1 MYIRKTVSGFL
12 RKRRICRIVK
22 IYSKNGRTEGLIVS
36 KDLMDFY
43 FLNPNK
49 ILKIIHYISQKV
61 NVKV

>member
-1 MYIRKTVSGFL
+1 M
-12 RKRRICRIVK
+12 VK

-43 FLNPNK
+43 FLNPNQ
-49 ILKIIHYISQKV
+49 ILKIVHYISQKV

>member
-1 MYIRKTVSGFL
+1 MYIRKTVSEFL
-12 RKRRICRIVK
+12 RKRKICRIVK
-22 IYSKNGRTEGLIVS
+22 NYSKNECTEGLIVS

-49 ILKIIHYISQKV
+49 ILKIVLYISQKV